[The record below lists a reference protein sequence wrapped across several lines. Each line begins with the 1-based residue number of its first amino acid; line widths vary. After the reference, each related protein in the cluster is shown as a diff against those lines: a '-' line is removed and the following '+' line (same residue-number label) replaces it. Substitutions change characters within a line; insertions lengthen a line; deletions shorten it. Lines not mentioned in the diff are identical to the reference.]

1 MYDLF
6 IKKYQ
11 PKKYD
16 DFIIHKN
23 IVKKINNFIYD
34 ENIMNLFIYGRN
46 GSGKYT
52 IARYFIENYY
62 KDKCLNEINI
72 FKNDSK
78 EIEYYKSKY
87 HYEII
92 INNYNFNDINLV
104 KSFLDLIVNKNTFT
118 FTKKN
123 LILIKNTEFI
133 KENTIKLLRFY
144 IEKYYLFNNFIFISN
159 QKIDKKLFGFFAV
172 LEFST

>member
-46 GSGKYT
+46 GQ
-52 IARYFIENYY
+52 
-62 KDKCLNEINI
+62 
-72 FKNDSK
+72 
-78 EIEYYKSKY
+78 
-87 HYEII
+87 
-92 INNYNFNDINLV
+92 
-104 KSFLDLIVNKNTFT
+104 
-118 FTKKN
+118 
-123 LILIKNTEFI
+123 
-133 KENTIKLLRFY
+133 ENT
-144 IEKYYLFNNFIFISN
+144 
-159 QKIDKKLFGFFAV
+159 Q
-172 LEFST
+172 